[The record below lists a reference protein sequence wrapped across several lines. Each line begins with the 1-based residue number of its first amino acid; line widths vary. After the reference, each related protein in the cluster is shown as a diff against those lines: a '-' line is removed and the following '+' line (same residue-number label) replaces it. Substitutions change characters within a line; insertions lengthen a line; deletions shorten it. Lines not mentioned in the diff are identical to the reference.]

1 MNTIGNGKPAG
12 IQSYSHAAVKQANH
26 ENQQRTQKPEPEP
39 CNHQPDGM
47 QLNKDNEIVSECEHC
62 GQPLI
67 AAEISKSAVKNRGEL
82 YIKKWR
88 EDTNP

>member
-1 MNTIGNGKPAG
+1 MNTIGDGKPAG

-26 ENQQRTQKPEPEP
+26 ETQHKQQREPEP
-39 CNHQPDGM
+39 CSHQPDGM
-47 QLNKDNEIVSECEHC
+47 QINKDNEIVSECEHC

-67 AAEISKSAVKNRGEL
+67 AAEISKSAIKNRGEL
-82 YIKKWR
+82 YITKWR